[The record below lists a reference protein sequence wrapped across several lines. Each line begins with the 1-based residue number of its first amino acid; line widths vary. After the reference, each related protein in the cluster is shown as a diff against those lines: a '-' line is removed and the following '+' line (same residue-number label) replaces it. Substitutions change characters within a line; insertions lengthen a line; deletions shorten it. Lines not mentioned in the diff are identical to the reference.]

1 MRPPAHWHVRQRRR
15 PSVAFSIVAG
25 CSLAFL
31 TVITWILWPSG
42 GAKTAEPLASGS
54 SVVECAGGG
63 LCVSTG
69 IAYAGAAAPPAVRG
83 ASAVVS
89 EEPCGA
95 ELYTKYGDAR
105 HPPASLTKLAT
116 ALVAIERADLDEQ
129 VLIDVNSA
137 LLVASSG
144 STVMG
149 LEPGETLSMRD
160 LLYGLLLPSG
170 NDAAIAIAE
179 DVGGTVPSFV
189 DLMNLKGREL
199 GLGDTHFANP
209 HGLDE
214 PGLYTSARD
223 LIVLGRAV
231 LADPELATMV
241 RSQHYQPSWDGPEV
255 WNSNE
260 LIGLYQGQV
269 TGVKIGYTEGAGQ
282 TMVASVE
289 RDGRRLIVSVLGTWD
304 RYADTIS
311 LFEWAF
317 ANTRPAC

>member
-1 MRPPAHWHVRQRRR
+1 M
-15 PSVAFSIVAG
+15 AFSLVAG
-25 CSLAFL
+25 CSLVFL
-31 TVITWILWPSG
+31 TVITWMLWPGDG
-42 GAKTAEPLASGS
+42 GARAGQP
-54 SVVECAGGG
+54 SVEGPSAVECAGGG

-69 IAYAGAAAPPAVRG
+69 VAYAGAVAPPALRG
-83 ASAVVS
+83 SSAVIS
-89 EEPCGA
+89 EEPCGV
-95 ELYTKYGDAR
+95 ELYAKYGDAR

-149 LEPGETLSMRD
+149 LEPGETLSMQD

-179 DVGGTVPSFV
+179 DVGGTIASFV
-189 DLMNLKGREL
+189 DLMNLKAREL
-199 GLGDTHFANP
+199 GLTNTHYANP

-231 LADPELATMV
+231 MADPELAAIV
-241 RSQHYQPSWDGPEV
+241 GSQHYQPSWDGPEV

-260 LIGLYQGQV
+260 LVGLYRGEV
-269 TGVKIGYTEGAGQ
+269 TGVKIGYTEEAGQ
-282 TMVASVE
+282 TIVAAVE
-289 RDGRRLIVSVLGTWD
+289 RDGRRLLISDLGSWD
-304 RYADTIS
+304 RYADVIS

-317 ANTRPAC
+317 ANTQPAC